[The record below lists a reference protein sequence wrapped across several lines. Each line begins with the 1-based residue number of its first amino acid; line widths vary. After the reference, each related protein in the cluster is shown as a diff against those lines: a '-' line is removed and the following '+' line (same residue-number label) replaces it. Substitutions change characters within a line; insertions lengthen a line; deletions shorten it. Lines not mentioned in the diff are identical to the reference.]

1 MEKGPL
7 LLDVLGSAWPVGRLT
22 SSKLDLTRYVVATG
36 SDGYAAVLS
45 WGGLIRH
52 RAQRLCSLPQVVVP
66 GDQRVGRYVS
76 GVVALTVRNAP

>member
-45 WGGLIRH
+45 WGEIDPAYGATPALL
-52 RAQRLCSLPQVVVP
+52 ASSEDEVSLSLPGPEWSCLVT
-66 GDQRVGRYVS
+66 S
-76 GVVALTVRNAP
+76 EAAAT